1 MVTPVNGGDLV
12 EELIFNAFK
21 DKSLRSGEA
30 FYQLIKKDYGYI
42 ATSNLYRRIVNYQI
56 KKYGISLYNL
66 NQREYQ
72 KYFSQREP
80 TKRKQKNCRDYISFR
95 EKRRI
100 EKIEKNKYKELI
112 KGKNTK
118 TNIN

>member
-21 DKSLRSGEA
+21 DKCLRSSEA

-42 ATSNLYRRIVNYQI
+42 ANSNLYRRIVNYQI

-80 TKRKQKNCRDYISFR
+80 TKRKQKICRDYISFR

-100 EKIEKNKYKELI
+100 EKIEKNKRQELI